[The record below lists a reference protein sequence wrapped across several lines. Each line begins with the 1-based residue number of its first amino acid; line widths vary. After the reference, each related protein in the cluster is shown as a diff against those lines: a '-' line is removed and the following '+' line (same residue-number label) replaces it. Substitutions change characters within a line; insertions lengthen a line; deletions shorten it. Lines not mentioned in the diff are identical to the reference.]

1 MKIKKK
7 KKIKKTN
14 DELDLILLMEMVKA
28 KVMLWIN
35 IP

>member
-1 MKIKKK
+1 MEIKK

-14 DELDLILLMEMVKA
+14 DELDLSLLMEMVKA